1 MSGSQTSLPPVAI
14 KLLAGLAIVQ
24 GVRTVLPPEFDSWL
38 VYFLA
43 FNLFRDGTFDPV
55 WLYAAVTSV
64 FVHGGWLHLLAN
76 ATWVVVLS
84 PQIWP
89 HLGDRRF
96 ILFFVITGTAG
107 ALAHAFLN
115 WGESAFLVG
124 ASGAVFGLLGAGAYV
139 LIRGRDGHSRPTARD
154 FGQYI
159 LVMMIVNLGYAA
171 VSGGGISWE
180 AHAGGFFAGIAIFP
194 FMRHPPQVTGRRN
207 GLHVVGD

>member
-1 MSGSQTSLPPVAI
+1 MNGSQTSVPPIAI
-14 KLLAGLAIVQ
+14 KLLAALAIVQ
-24 GVRTVLPPEFDSWL
+24 GIRTILPPEFDSWL

-43 FNLFRDGTFDPV
+43 FDLFRDGTFDPV
-55 WLYAAVTSV
+55 WLYGAVTSV

-89 HLGDRRF
+89 HLGDRRY
-96 ILFFVITGTAG
+96 ILFFTITGTVG
-107 ALAHAFLN
+107 ALTHAALN
-115 WGESAFLVG
+115 WGQSEFLVG

-139 LIRGRDGHSRPTARD
+139 LIRGRDGHSRATARD

-171 VSGGGISWE
+171 VTGGGISWE
-180 AHAGGFFAGIAIFP
+180 AHAGGFFAGLAIFP
-194 FMRHPPQVTGRRN
+194 FMRRPPQASGRRN
-207 GLHVVGD
+207 GLHVVED